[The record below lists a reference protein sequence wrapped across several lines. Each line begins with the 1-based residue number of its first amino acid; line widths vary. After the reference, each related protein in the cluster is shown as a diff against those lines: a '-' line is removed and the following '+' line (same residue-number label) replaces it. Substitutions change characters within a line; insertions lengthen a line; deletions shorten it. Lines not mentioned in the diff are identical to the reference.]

1 MTKQVGTKSTGMRGV
16 IRSAAFVRGFNEARS
31 GVAMDYD
38 AYQERGQTNTRW
50 DYERGRLLGLIYQ
63 GPLKYGHRVA
73 DTAVRA
79 LSEAYRQRLVR

>member
-1 MTKQVGTKSTGMRGV
+1 MTAQVSTKGTGMRGV